1 MAQIIYGSELSL
13 KLKAKMA
20 EKINGYTK
28 THRAPLLAVVL
39 VGDHPASM
47 SYVKG
52 KEKACSA
59 VGMLSKTY
67 HLSGDTTMDELVT
80 LIDGLNHDDT
90 VDGILVQL
98 PLPSHLDE
106 TKVLSMIHPDKDV
119 DGLTPLSMGH
129 FFSNQPGFKPCTPL
143 GIMELLKEANVSI
156 EGKHAVVIGRSQ
168 LVGNPIAQL
177 LLRANATVTMTHSK
191 TINLMDVTKTADI
204 LIVAIGKP
212 RFITADYIKEGAVVI
227 DVGVNRVDGKLCGDV
242 DFDMVEPKAS
252 VITPVPKGVGPMTIT
267 MLLSNTL
274 KAYCNHEGINE

>member
-1 MAQIIYGSELSL
+1 MAQIIYGSELSM
-13 KLKAKMA
+13 KLKALMA
-20 EKINGYTK
+20 EKIAGYTK
-28 THRAPLLAVVL
+28 THRVPLLGVVL
-39 VGDHPASM
+39 VGDDPASM

-52 KEKACSA
+52 KEKACNA
-59 VGMLSKTY
+59 IGMNSKTY
-67 HLSGDTTMDELVT
+67 HLDGDTTMESLLE

-98 PLPSHLDE
+98 PLSSHLDE
-106 TKVLSMIHPDKDV
+106 SKVLSSIDPSKDV
-119 DGLTPLSMGH
+119 DGLTPISMGK

-191 TINLMDVTKTADI
+191 TVDLAKVCRSADI

-212 RFITADYIKEGAVVI
+212 RFITADYVKEGAVVI

-274 KAYCNHEGINE
+274 QAYCNHEGIIE

>member
-1 MAQIIYGSELSL
+1 MAQIIYGSELSM
-13 KLKAKMA
+13 KLKALMA
-20 EKINGYTK
+20 EKIAGYTK
-28 THRAPLLAVVL
+28 THRVPLLGVVL
-39 VGDHPASM
+39 VGDDPASM

-52 KEKACSA
+52 KEKACNA
-59 VGMLSKTY
+59 IGMNSKTY
-67 HLSGDTTMDELVT
+67 HLDGDTTMESLLE

-106 TKVLSMIHPDKDV
+106 SKVLSSIDPSKDV
-119 DGLTPLSMGH
+119 DGLTPISMGK

-191 TINLMDVTKTADI
+191 TVDLAKVCRSADI

-212 RFITADYIKEGAVVI
+212 RFITADYVKEGAVVI

-274 KAYCNHEGINE
+274 QAYCNHEGIIE